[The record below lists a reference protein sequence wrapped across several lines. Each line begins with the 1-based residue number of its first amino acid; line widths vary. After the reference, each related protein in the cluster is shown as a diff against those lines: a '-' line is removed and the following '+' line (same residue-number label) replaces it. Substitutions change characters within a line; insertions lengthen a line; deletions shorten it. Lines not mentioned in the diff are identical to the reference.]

1 MDESRETDS
10 LQPETGLQRV
20 LDQVESITA
29 KLVQLALYAVGS
41 TAASVVC
48 AILLS
53 IIPRLVPEPHTAT
66 ITFILLGLLFSCIAI
81 FTVILFSFVKN
92 KGDTLFKE
100 ASDELQWYVRYGNHD
115 IVSMPYVSAAPAAPE
130 RPQIRT
136 RIVLREYARATVLPL
151 LSSSEYGVAI
161 YIGVNIMLLISYP
174 VLSRFAMLK

>member
-1 MDESRETDS
+1 IALPEAWPVAMSRGDF
-10 LQPETGLQRV
+10 
-20 LDQVESITA
+20 
-29 KLVQLALYAVGS
+29 
-41 TAASVVC
+41 TAAAGWFCFSFDCFSLVC
-48 AILLS
+48 A
-53 IIPRLVPEPHTAT
+53 TAT
-66 ITFILLGLLFSCIAI
+66 SDKHANPN
-81 FTVILFSFVKN
+81 TVILFSFVKN